1 MFSLIWTFFSDLLYW
16 IALLSILT
24 GACLYLVSY
33 LVKFLPMLKPQAL
46 MMQVGGIVLVITG
59 GYYVA
64 DHHGY
69 QRRVAEDQVEIDRL
83 NGEARAKEAELNQ
96 KIAVATTALRKAK
109 DDVKTKQASTDARI
123 DSGEL
128 RLPQATCGVP
138 ANPGTPAVAGD
149 TANDAQSQRE
159 VLKAINGYTV
169 EGDTAI
175 ISLNACIKQYNSV
188 RETVNKG
195 VK

>member
-46 MMQVGGIVLVITG
+46 MMQVGGIVLVILG
-59 GYYVA
+59 GAYVT

-69 QRRVAEDQVEIDRL
+69 QRRVTEDQVEIERL
-83 NGEARAKEAELNQ
+83 NSEARAKEAELTTKVKNLSSSLQ
-96 KIAVATTALRKAK
+96 KERNAITSNKARL
-109 DDVKTKQASTDARI
+109 DARV

-128 RLPQATCGVP
+128 RLPSSCGVQ
-138 ANPGTPAVAGD
+138 ANPTAASSGGD
-149 TANDAQSQRE
+149 TATPSESERE
-159 VLKAINGYTV
+159 TIKALIAIAT
-169 EGDTAI
+169 EGDSAI
-175 ISLNACIKQYNSV
+175 TSLNACITQYNQV
-188 RETVNKG
+188 RQTVNEG